1 MRASLAPR
9 PTPAGTISLPTASR
23 LAVTDTPIF
32 QRFTR
37 CGPIIIAL
45 TLLLTMAVPAQ
56 AQRRPTSRGPLA
68 RSGLTLHEWGV
79 WRLDPEGT
87 RVTHLQD
94 LARESPR
101 FVYRVDGSTSV
112 PLQHGAQPQPMPQPL
127 LRPTPPRPTPP
138 RPTQPRPTP
147 PRPDPTVNPWGSA
160 QPGPGGAVARKP
172 VIFLRAAHDVPLSLE
187 VRFAGGDPWLHYPA
201 ALILRDGGDPGLR
214 FVGRVAARGDT
225 RLAPAPAGHFWEGL
239 RRAGHSLFLAPDGT
253 AERFL
258 FYDGPVAFRP
268 AFRARPGDAPPERH
282 PDAPEATVYRVVGTR
297 FTRWSLSPQSARLGA
312 PLARSGEGDLPALR
326 RLLEREARTQG
337 LDAGETRA
345 LLDTWRDELFG
356 RPGAAPPAPRLIYF
370 VTRARYDA
378 MLPLRVSPTPDAVV
392 RVGLVIVPDA
402 VPEPIPVVNAWE

>member
-9 PTPAGTISLPTASR
+9 PTPADAISPPTASR
-23 LAVTDTPIF
+23 LAVTRGYIF
-32 QRFTR
+32 QACARW
-37 CGPIIIAL
+37 GAPLVAL
-45 TLLLTMAVPAQ
+45 TLLVALRAAPAQ
-56 AQRRPTSRGPLA
+56 AQRRATPRGSVA

-79 WRLDPEGT
+79 WRLDPEGA

-101 FVYRVDGSTSV
+101 FVYRVDGSLSV
-112 PLQHGAQPQPMPQPL
+112 PLQHGAQPQPQ
-127 LRPTPPRPTPP
+127 PTPPRPTP
-138 RPTQPRPTP
+138 QRPTP
-147 PRPDPTVNPWGSA
+147 QRPDPQIDPWGGL
-160 QPGPGGAVARKP
+160 QPAPGNTVARKP

-201 ALILRDGGDPGLR
+201 AQILRDGGDPGLR
-214 FVGRVAARGDT
+214 FVGRVAARGGT

-239 RRAGHSLFLAPDGT
+239 RRAGRSLFLAPDGT

-268 AFRARPGDAPPERH
+268 AFRARPGDAPPERL
-282 PDAPEATVYRVVGTR
+282 PDALEATVYRVVGPR
-297 FTRWSLSPQSARLGA
+297 FTRWSLSPQAATLGA
-312 PLARSGEGDLPALR
+312 PLARTAEGDLPALR

-337 LDAGETRA
+337 LDAKETRA

-356 RPGAAPPAPRLIYF
+356 RPGAAPPPPRLIYF

-402 VPEPIPVVNAWE
+402 IDVHGPWE